1 MKPSGRLPNFVYIG
15 PDKAGS
21 SWLHEALSHHPQIKL
36 SEAKDLYFFDRFY
49 SRGEQWYANQFR
61 GTEPQHVVVGEVC
74 PDYLASPEAP
84 ARMHHVIPEAKLV
97 VTLRDPATRAF
108 SSYLYMRKHG
118 EGPSTFR
125 EALSSF
131 PDLLEHGRY
140 GTQLSRFQEFYSGDS
155 LFVGLFDDLRTDP
168 QGFID
173 GLTDWL
179 GLNRNPLPDGELE
192 ARLPASRARVP
203 LLAWLVRR
211 SADFVRTHDGAKI
224 VGRIKRSRLVH
235 SVLYEPLGEDAPV
248 LADDDRDLVRDT
260 LMDEVVEAERLSGL
274 PLRERWGWPV
284 AGRASQP
291 TTSAAPAERQER
303 S

>member
-1 MKPSGRLPNFVYIG
+1 MKTSGRLPNFVYIG

-21 SWLHEALSHHPQIKL
+21 SWLHEALSHHPQILL

-49 SRGEQWYANQFR
+49 SRGPQWYANQFR
-61 GTEPQHVVVGEVC
+61 GSEPQHLVVGEVC

-84 ARMHHVIPEAKLV
+84 VRMHDVIPEAKLV
-97 VTLRDPATRAF
+97 ATLRDPATRAF

-118 EGPSTFR
+118 EGPNTFR

-140 GTQLSRFQEFYSGDS
+140 GTQLKRFREFYSEDA
-155 LFVGLFDDLRTDP
+155 LFVGLFDDLGTDP

-179 GLNRNPLPDGELE
+179 GLNRNPLPERDLE

-211 SADFVRTHDGAKI
+211 SADFVRSHDGAKT

-235 SVLYEPLGEDAPV
+235 SLLYEPLGEDAPV
-248 LADDDRDLVRDT
+248 LSDEDRDLVRAA
-260 LMDEVVEAERLSGL
+260 LLDEVVEAEKICGL

-284 AGRASQP
+284 DSDAPQAASP
-291 TTSAAPAERQER
+291 AAARKEH